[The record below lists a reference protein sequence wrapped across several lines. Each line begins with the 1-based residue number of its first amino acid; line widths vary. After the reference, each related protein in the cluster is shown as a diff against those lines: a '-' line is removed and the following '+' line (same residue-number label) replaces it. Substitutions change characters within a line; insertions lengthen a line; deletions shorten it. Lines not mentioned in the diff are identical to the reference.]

1 MILWLALYIREGT
14 EKMPKVENVEVEIKE
29 LIVVRQLPII
39 EEQLKKLSLEIDND
53 VKEAKALICTEDTVK
68 EIKKTRSSLT
78 KKFAEL
84 EEKRMFVKN
93 SIMKPYLEFEDIYKL
108 CVSEKFKSADK
119 DLKIKIDD
127 VENQLKENKSLELKQ
142 LFAELREVNRIDFVS
157 YEQVGLNVTLSA
169 SIKSLKE
176 QVNNFFTRI
185 CEDLELIETQE
196 HQTEIMVEYKKSL
209 NCSSAITTVN
219 ARLKAIEEQKQREI
233 ERQERLAEQAA
244 AIKKIEA
251 VVEVMA
257 SPVEIVKTP
266 IQEEVAIEESQQVY
280 QLSFRVT
287 ATKEKLQA
295 LKTFLIQGGYEY
307 E

>member
-1 MILWLALYIREGT
+1 
-14 EKMPKVENVEVEIKE
+14 
-29 LIVVRQLPII
+29 
-39 EEQLKKLSLEIDND
+39 
-53 VKEAKALICTEDTVK
+53 
-68 EIKKTRSSLT
+68 
-78 KKFAEL
+78 
-84 EEKRMFVKN
+84 
-93 SIMKPYLEFEDIYKL
+93 MKPYLEFEDIYKL

-219 ARLKAIEEQKQREI
+219 ARLKAIEEQKQLE
-233 ERQERLAEQAA
+233 EKNKVVEKQKETG
-244 AIKKIEA
+244 KKIVRVNA
-251 VVEVMA
+251 VFEVEVNTA
-257 SPVEIVKTP
+257 LDNKKVIEGFRKKLNEHFDSLLSVEEIN
-266 IQEEVAIEESQQVY
+266 Q
-280 QLSFRVT
+280 F
-287 ATKEKLQA
+287 
-295 LKTFLIQGGYEY
+295 
-307 E
+307 